1 VNASTVRLAPLGAL
15 AVAVGAAFAAPP
27 TASFLTPSQYGPQVG
42 QTLTLH
48 FDAGLAKDARPT
60 PWPSDEIEWLFV
72 RGGGEQE
79 NRAEARPQRANDN
92 FISLN
97 VAHPSATVIGTNR
110 TAILHDVSGAEL
122 QKFCEQN
129 LGALPEAVNK
139 LAADR
144 KLRVRHFSSA
154 KLMVRAP
161 SAAQPE
167 PSATANRRTGQ
178 KVEIRPLCD
187 PTSLRVG
194 SDLPVFVYV
203 DGVKQPGAKVQA
215 TSLAT
220 GQTQNFL
227 ADAEGSG
234 HFRIADAGVWRV
246 EFHQAQPLTEDPSAD
261 WVVYSGTMSFEVKG
275 GGK

>member
-1 VNASTVRLAPLGAL
+1 MGAL

-27 TASFLTPSQYGPQVG
+27 TASFLTPSLYGPQVG

-48 FDAGLAKDARPT
+48 FDAGAAKDARPV
-60 PWPSDEIEWLFV
+60 PWPTDEIDWFFV

-79 NRAEARPQRANDN
+79 NRAETRPDRAADN
-92 FISLN
+92 FISLSL
-97 VAHPSATVIGTNR
+97 VHPSATVIGTNR
-110 TAILHDVSGAEL
+110 SVILKDVSGAEL
-122 QKFCEQN
+122 RTFCEQN
-129 LGALPEAVNK
+129 MGALPEAVSK
-139 LAADR
+139 LAVDR
-144 KLRVRHFSSA
+144 KVRVRHVSSA

-161 SAAQPE
+161 SAGQPE
-167 PSATANRRTGQ
+167 PSAIANRRTGQ

-187 PTSLRVG
+187 PTVLRVG

-215 TSLAT
+215 TSVAT
-220 GQTQNFL
+220 GQTQTFR

-246 EFHQAQPLTEDPSAD
+246 EFHQAQPLTEDTSAD
-261 WVVYSGTMSFEVKG
+261 WVVYTGTLSFEVKG
-275 GGK
+275 GGQ